1 MVVLSG
7 QAVIA
12 IAGSYGTLSEIAY
25 AIIHGIPVIGLDT
38 WDYDSKGHDAEKI
51 TRATPV
57 AAAKA
62 AIEQAKKRQQPNGE
76 SYAEQ

>member
-1 MVVLSG
+1 VVLSG

-25 AIIHGIPVIGLDT
+25 ALIHGIPVIGLDT
-38 WDYDSKGHDAEKI
+38 WEFDYKGHDGEKI
-51 TRATPV
+51 TRATDPV
-57 AAAKA
+57 AAAEA